1 MNNGKGESHIIV
13 LADILEQKFRKEKEL
28 SYYEQQLE
36 HLVFRM
42 QLIKKEIELTNMII
56 QLVTDENIV
65 DIRDYIDNRID
76 KKEH

>member
-36 HLVFRM
+36 HL
-42 QLIKKEIELTNMII
+42 
-56 QLVTDENIV
+56 
-65 DIRDYIDNRID
+65 DNRID